1 MTTLIEP
8 VIGREYW
15 LRRPTPEEVL
25 TLPLPPPCYRCGHQT
40 TIETLAGY
48 LSTLPARMRVL
59 ITPLVAPATICCYAP
74 EEPDAR
80 SFGVRVLEMEW
91 PRGRDLWLT
100 GAHRAFLEEVVR
112 P

>member
-25 TLPLPPPCYRCGHQT
+25 TLPLPPPCYRCGHEAT
-40 TIETLAGY
+40 YESMVRTV
-48 LSTLPARMRVL
+48 STFPARMRVR
-59 ITPLVAPATICCYAP
+59 IIPIVTPTRGCCHAP

-80 SFGVRVLEMEW
+80 AFGLLMLGEWSRGSAWLPGTYRV
-91 PRGRDLWLT
+91 
-100 GAHRAFLEEVVR
+100 FLEEVQ